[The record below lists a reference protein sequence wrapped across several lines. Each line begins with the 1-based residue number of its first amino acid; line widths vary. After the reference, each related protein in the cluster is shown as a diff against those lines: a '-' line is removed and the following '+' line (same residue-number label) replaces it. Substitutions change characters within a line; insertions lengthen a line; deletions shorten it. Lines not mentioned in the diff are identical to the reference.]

1 MEPNE
6 TNNQNIIS
14 YDGDSEIIQK
24 NSIYE
29 QFFEHYKQERNPAKN
44 TIIALKYIIP
54 KFLKF
59 YHEKH
64 GENLNL
70 ITPEDIIGYLNNLP
84 IRTSSRK
91 MHLRFIALFFNCLFK
106 YKLIDVKLPTVF
118 YKGPPDIPRASQ
130 KDLDEKEIK
139 KMIQEKER
147 LSLPEKVIF
156 ELLISRP
163 LRIGELGNLRV
174 SAVDLKNKTITI
186 YRSKNQKTRILS
198 IPSVTY
204 DGLSQLIKNK
214 NPEDLIFGF
223 AERTMYGVLNRI
235 YKKLGIEK
243 RGRSGH
249 AFRHWVIMSMLYKLK
264 RDVSVVAED
273 AGNSKK
279 TIMSHYT
286 ERIPSEELRDT
297 EKSMD
302 RLLSKNVV
310 ESES

>member
-1 MEPNE
+1 
-6 TNNQNIIS
+6 
-14 YDGDSEIIQK
+14 
-24 NSIYE
+24 
-29 QFFEHYKQERNPAKN
+29 
-44 TIIALKYIIP
+44 
-54 KFLKF
+54 
-59 YHEKH
+59 
-64 GENLNL
+64 
-70 ITPEDIIGYLNNLP
+70 
-84 IRTSSRK
+84 
-91 MHLRFIALFFNCLFK
+91 MHLRFITLFFNYLFK
-106 YKLIDVKLPTVF
+106 LRLIEVKLPVVF
-118 YKGPPDIPRASQ
+118 YKGPPDIPRAPQ

-139 KMIQEKER
+139 KMIQGKGK
-147 LSLPEKVIF
+147 LSLPEKVIL

-163 LRIGELGNLRV
+163 LRIGELTNLRV
-174 SAVDLKNKTITI
+174 SDVNLTQKIITI
-186 YRSKNQKTRILS
+186 YKSKNQKTRILS

-204 DGLSQLIKNK
+204 DGLSQLIENK
-214 NPEDLIFGF
+214 NSEDLVFGF

-249 AFRHWVIMSMLYKLK
+249 AFRHWVIMSMLYKLR

-302 RLLSKNVV
+302 RLLSPNMIY
-310 ESES
+310 